1 MDFTAGVGEG
11 VRRVDEE
18 RDEVGHAGEAGA
30 PQFDAVRFAEGD
42 DEALGGDEDEIGCG
56 ECRWHGRE
64 ERVG

>member
-1 MDFTAGVGEG
+1 

-18 RDEVGHAGEAGA
+18 RDEVGHTGEAGA